1 MKNSFTMPPPN
12 FSPGKIIFAG
22 PVVGKFLCS

>member
-12 FSPGKIIFAG
+12 FSSGEFIFAG
-22 PVVGKFLCS
+22 PGVGKFLCS